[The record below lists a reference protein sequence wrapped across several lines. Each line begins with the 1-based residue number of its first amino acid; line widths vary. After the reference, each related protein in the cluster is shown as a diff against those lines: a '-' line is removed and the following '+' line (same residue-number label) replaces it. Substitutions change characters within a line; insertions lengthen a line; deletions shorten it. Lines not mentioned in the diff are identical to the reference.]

1 MSNADFYTCLSAV
14 MVGVAECDRHGMALA
29 IGENGEFQQLCREL
43 TAQSLINDT
52 ILWQKL

>member
-1 MSNADFYTCLSAV
+1 
-14 MVGVAECDRHGMALA
+14 MVGVAQSDRHGMALA